1 MSKAESNNTWRDRLI
16 EEIEKSGLS
25 MREVSIRAGLSHG
38 YLFGTLRGGKDP
50 TINRL
55 ISICDAI
62 PVSVEYILHGH
73 DVTPEDSEILELLH
87 RHPEKRAAIL
97 NLISQD

>member
-1 MSKAESNNTWRDRLI
+1 MNTADWKARLEAAIVESGKSKRAISLDSGNSPGYVHSILTEGKEPKISSLI
-16 EEIEKSGLS
+16 D
-25 MREVSIRAGLSHG
+25 VC
-38 YLFGTLRGGKDP
+38 
-50 TINRL
+50 N
-55 ISICDAI
+55 AI
-62 PVSVEYILHGH
+62 PVSIIYILHGH

>member
-1 MSKAESNNTWRDRLI
+1 MESGKSKRAISLDSGNSPGYVHSILTEGKEPKISSLI
-16 EEIEKSGLS
+16 D
-25 MREVSIRAGLSHG
+25 VC
-38 YLFGTLRGGKDP
+38 
-50 TINRL
+50 N
-55 ISICDAI
+55 AI
-62 PVSVEYILHGH
+62 PVSIIYILHGH